1 MRLYHRYLNIY
12 RTKQTGWQ
20 YSDIILCTHLQMTT
34 LPVVHLVGC
43 VQRCVKNTVCSRDF
57 SVHTLQVHRPLKM
70 SHNFPILLSV
80 HTKKSINNGWQTDG
94 RRQLRSGT
102 VWRGQMGA
110 VTVCRQ
116 PSLSQ
121 GQFALRDTWV
131 PETLWS
137 ETLWNRVHF
146 GAETLW
152 HKRHFDTKYTLTQE
166 TLWCQIHFGAMEN
179 PKKYFFQ

>member
-1 MRLYHRYLNIY
+1 MKKPYYSEFFPY
-12 RTKQTGWQ
+12 CGW
-20 YSDIILCTHLQMTT
+20 
-34 LPVVHLVGC
+34 
-43 VQRCVKNTVCSRDF
+43 K
-57 SVHTLQVHRPLKM
+57 
-70 SHNFPILLSV
+70 
-80 HTKKSINNGWQTDG
+80 NGWQTDG

-137 ETLWNRVHF
+137 ETLWNPVHF

-152 HKRHFDTKYTLTQE
+152 HKRHFDTKYTLTRE

-179 PKKYFFQ
+179 PKKIFFPIEINRVKKSIVQSMSPGYIETDASNLQMGLKIWTNFFNKCQVFT

>member
-70 SHNFPILLSV
+70 SHNFP
-80 HTKKSINNGWQTDG
+80 TAYQKSINN
-94 RRQLRSGT
+94 
-102 VWRGQMGA
+102 
-110 VTVCRQ
+110 
-116 PSLSQ
+116 SQ
-121 GQFALRDTWV
+121 DT
-131 PETLWS
+131 
-137 ETLWNRVHF
+137 
-146 GAETLW
+146 
-152 HKRHFDTKYTLTQE
+152 
-166 TLWCQIHFGAMEN
+166 MEN
-179 PKKYFFQ
+179 NFLLFMRLFYDRDLPGSIVHKYSYLLVYYIFLKINLHIYLNGYFLHFCDTFCWLKSQCVCLS